1 MGKLLFLV
9 LFVIRFAIVRGVICN
24 DDPSLDR
31 DVFEEHGCT
40 CETNSSIIVGQ
51 LFALYRQAYDDCYE
65 DDVGDSYTI
74 DCAFSND
81 ENFSNNTTLLNRTML
96 DRLPVNVS
104 GDAAYEN
111 ITCLILNGNNITNIT
126 NEHMKQFPKLRR
138 LYLDTNQL
146 KKIDDNALMNNTE
159 LITLNIA
166 NNDLEEVPY
175 LGYLQKLETL
185 NMAHNQLKVMPNISH
200 LVELGRVHL
209 EHNNIQELPPQNFY
223 GLYKLHEFG
232 IHHQHH
238 LAP

>member
-81 ENFSNNTTLLNRTML
+81 ENLSNNTLLNRTML

-111 ITCLILNGNNITNIT
+111 ITCL
-126 NEHMKQFPKLRR
+126 
-138 LYLDTNQL
+138 
-146 KKIDDNALMNNTE
+146 
-159 LITLNIA
+159 
-166 NNDLEEVPY
+166 
-175 LGYLQKLETL
+175 
-185 NMAHNQLKVMPNISH
+185 
-200 LVELGRVHL
+200 
-209 EHNNIQELPPQNFY
+209 
-223 GLYKLHEFG
+223 
-232 IHHQHH
+232 
-238 LAP
+238 